1 LGKKLFACCCIIIET
16 NILEA
21 LTKIVKK
28 YDAINATGM
37 LKNLKIVLLAYFR
50 NKNVNIQKHKRKK
63 LKPEQDFS
71 IRIFK
76 LS

>member
-1 LGKKLFACCCIIIET
+1 MET
-16 NILEA
+16 NILEP
-21 LTKIVKK
+21 LTKIVRR
-28 YDAINATGM
+28 YDANNATGM
-37 LKNLKIVLLAYFR
+37 LKKFKIVLLAYFR
-50 NKNVNIQKHKRKK
+50 NKNVSIQKHNNIK